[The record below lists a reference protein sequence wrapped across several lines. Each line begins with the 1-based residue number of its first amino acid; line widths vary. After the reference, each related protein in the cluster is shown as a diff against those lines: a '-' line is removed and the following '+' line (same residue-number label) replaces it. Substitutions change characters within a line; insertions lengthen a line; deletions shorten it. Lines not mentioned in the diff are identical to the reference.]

1 MQKRQHTKTIK
12 HIFFSPLILSFVF
25 ALPLAPLTS
34 DHALAEERLKM
45 STTTSTDNSGLLKV
59 LLPPFEKQN
68 NIRIDV
74 IPVGTG
80 KALKLGEN
88 GDVDVVLVHAKE
100 AELKFV
106 ENGFGVDRKEIM
118 YNQFQIIGPK
128 SDPAKVKGMK
138 DAAEA
143 FKKIAKKKAI
153 FVSRG
158 DDSGTHKKEKQIWEK
173 SGVKPEGKWYL
184 ESGQGMGVTIQIA
197 DEKIGYTL
205 TDSATFLA
213 YEEKV
218 DLEAVVEGDPVLFN
232 LYGII
237 AVNPEKHPHV
247 KYDMAKKFID
257 WISGPEAKE
266 IIGNFKIKGKVLF
279 TPIEGK

>member
-1 MQKRQHTKTIK
+1 MK
-12 HIFFSPLILSFVF
+12 HSKSFGIWNYTVLSLLLVLFTF
-25 ALPLAPLTS
+25 HFLHFTS
-34 DHALAEERLKM
+34 QPVAAGERLKM

-88 GDVDVVLVHAKE
+88 GDVDVVLVHAKK

-106 ENGFGVDRKEIM
+106 KDGYGVDRREIM

-128 SDPAKVKGMK
+128 SDPAGIKGMK
-138 DAAEA
+138 DAAKA

-184 ESGQGMGVTIQIA
+184 ESGQGMGITIQIA
-197 DEKIGYTL
+197 DEKMGYTL
-205 TDSATFLA
+205 TDSATYLA

-218 DLEAVVEGDPVLFN
+218 DLEVLAEGDPILFN
-232 LYGII
+232 LYGIM
-237 AVNPEKHPHV
+237 AVNPKKHPHV

-279 TPIEGK
+279 TPID